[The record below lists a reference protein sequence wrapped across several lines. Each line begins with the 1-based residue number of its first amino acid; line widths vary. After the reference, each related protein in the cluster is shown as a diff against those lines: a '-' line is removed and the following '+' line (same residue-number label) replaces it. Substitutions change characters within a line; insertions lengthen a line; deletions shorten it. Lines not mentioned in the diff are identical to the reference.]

1 MNEINSWL
9 DSAKETICKV
19 EDKTREIPHPHKRK
33 KEKQK
38 QQQQHKPIFSATVF
52 CLNQLQRN
60 GGVTPENHVFYF
72 ASRGSNI

>member
-9 DSAKETICKV
+9 DSARETICKV

-38 QQQQHKPIFSATVF
+38 Q
-52 CLNQLQRN
+52 
-60 GGVTPENHVFYF
+60 
-72 ASRGSNI
+72 